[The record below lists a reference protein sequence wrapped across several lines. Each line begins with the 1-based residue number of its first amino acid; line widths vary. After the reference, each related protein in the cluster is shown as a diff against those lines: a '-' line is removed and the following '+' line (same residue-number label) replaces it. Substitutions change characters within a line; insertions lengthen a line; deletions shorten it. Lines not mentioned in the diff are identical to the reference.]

1 MYILEKELKPGI
13 EIGSIHKLINEETFM
28 MSLLLTYLDLGKAG
42 PSYSLVLESLFC
54 QTGPVHTHTG
64 YPPDRT

>member
-1 MYILEKELKPGI
+1 
-13 EIGSIHKLINEETFM
+13 